1 LSSIRAQQAA
11 RHKKTPAYRN
21 VVPLPVY
28 ILLIIA
34 AAAVTV
40 SNTIKTI
47 STIERIVI
55 TQEIKRVRENE
66 YTTYNQTLGINL
78 VFGV

>member
-1 LSSIRAQQAA
+1 LFSIRAQQAA

-21 VVPLPVY
+21 VIPLPVY

-40 SNTIKTI
+40 SNTTNNII
-47 STIERIVI
+47 TIERIVI
-55 TQEIKRVRENE
+55 TQ
-66 YTTYNQTLGINL
+66 
-78 VFGV
+78 